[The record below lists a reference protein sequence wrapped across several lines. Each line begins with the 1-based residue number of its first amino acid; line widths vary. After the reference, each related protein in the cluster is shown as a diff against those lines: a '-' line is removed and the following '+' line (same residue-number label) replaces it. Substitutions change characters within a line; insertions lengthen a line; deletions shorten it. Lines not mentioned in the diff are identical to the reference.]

1 MANGFTGCIDLERL
15 RKSCE
20 ILNVVENYINNR
32 DLTEEF
38 IDIEEMIN
46 NINFE
51 HGSCITN
58 YKDSINNI
66 YDTISEI
73 KQEITLLRD
82 NLNTTITNFSK
93 IDNISKDDLMDLSD
107 IYKNTLASRNI
118 NNSLNSGIN
127 INISNNIEDF
137 SNNIDDSIKN
147 FMVKS
152 NIKDYPNNYSS
163 EAAWRKALNDK
174 YSSLNISDND
184 RENLIDKD
192 MSIWRQERTGSKV
205 TSIATSE
212 VAERESNINNLAS
225 RYMNKY
231 NMDKNDADVLAR
243 LKDEF
248 NQAKL
253 SHGTVSEFNS
263 ISDRLSVIENKYN
276 INLRKSIVNS
286 VDNAISNGTSDS
298 YNTIPIGLG
307 IAAAGISG
315 SVGAVIVDGNSH
327 KKHRYTKNGNYE
339 DNSDELN
346 LEGDYVSN
354 DIPQDTL
361 ANSTNTSLPDFDM
374 NNNYNKIY
382 HANRNKEDFNKFY
395 DDTDDFFYK
404 DDDER

>member
-1 MANGFTGCIDLERL
+1 MSKGYTGCIDLERISNSL
-15 RKSCE
+15 ETLSSIESC
-20 ILNVVENYINNR
+20 INNT
-32 DLTEEF
+32 DLTQYIE
-38 IDIEEMIN
+38 DIEKTIN
-46 NINFE
+46 DTNFE
-51 HGSCITN
+51 HENCIIN
-58 YKDSINNI
+58 YKDSIDSIYKTLETTKKEITNLKDSLNLTLEKFSNI
-66 YDTISEI
+66 EEI
-73 KQEITLLRD
+73 KDTDIKDL
-82 NLNTTITNFSK
+82 TNFY
-93 IDNISKDDLMDLSD
+93 KDTS
-107 IYKNTLASRNI
+107 ASQNI
-118 NNSLNSGIN
+118 NHLLNKN
-127 INISNNIEDF
+127 INLKISNNILEF
-137 SNNIDDSIKN
+137 NNNIDDSIKN
-147 FMVKS
+147 FMVKTNLSDYPANYKSKEEWQQDLFNKYENS
-152 NIKDYPNNYSS
+152 NISQVEK
-163 EAAWRKALNDK
+163 EQLV
-174 YSSLNISDND
+174 
-184 RENLIDKD
+184 EKD

>member
-1 MANGFTGCIDLERL
+1 MSKGYTGCIDLERISNSL
-15 RKSCE
+15 ETLSSIESC
-20 ILNVVENYINNR
+20 INNT
-32 DLTEEF
+32 DLTQYIE
-38 IDIEEMIN
+38 DIEKTIN
-46 NINFE
+46 DTNFE
-51 HGSCITN
+51 HGNCIIN
-58 YKDSINNI
+58 YKDSIDSIYKTLETTKKEITNLKDSLNLTLEKFSNI
-66 YDTISEI
+66 EEI
-73 KQEITLLRD
+73 KDTDIKDLT
-82 NLNTTITNFSK
+82 NLY
-93 IDNISKDDLMDLSD
+93 KDTS
-107 IYKNTLASRNI
+107 ASQNI
-118 NNSLNSGIN
+118 NHLLNKN
-127 INISNNIEDF
+127 INLKISNNILEF
-137 SNNIDDSIKN
+137 NNNIDDSIKN
-147 FMVKS
+147 FMVKTNLSDYPANYKSKEEWQQDLFNKYENS
-152 NIKDYPNNYSS
+152 NISQVEK
-163 EAAWRKALNDK
+163 EQLV
-174 YSSLNISDND
+174 
-184 RENLIDKD
+184 EKD

-382 HANRNKEDFNKFY
+382 HANRNKEDLNKFY

-404 DDDER
+404 DDDE

>member
-1 MANGFTGCIDLERL
+1 MSKGYTGCIDLERISNSL
-15 RKSCE
+15 ETLSSIESC
-20 ILNVVENYINNR
+20 INNT
-32 DLTEEF
+32 DLTQYIE
-38 IDIEEMIN
+38 DIEKTIN
-46 NINFE
+46 DTNFE
-51 HGSCITN
+51 HGNCIIN
-58 YKDSINNI
+58 YKDSIDSIYKTLETTKKEITNLKDSLNLTLEKFSNI
-66 YDTISEI
+66 EEI
-73 KQEITLLRD
+73 KDTDIKDLT
-82 NLNTTITNFSK
+82 NLY
-93 IDNISKDDLMDLSD
+93 KDTS
-107 IYKNTLASRNI
+107 ASQNI
-118 NNSLNSGIN
+118 NHLLNKN
-127 INISNNIEDF
+127 INLKISNNILEF
-137 SNNIDDSIKN
+137 NNNIDDSIKN
-147 FMVKS
+147 FMVKTNLSDYPANYKSEEEWQQDLFNKYENS
-152 NIKDYPNNYSS
+152 NISQVEK
-163 EAAWRKALNDK
+163 EQLV
-174 YSSLNISDND
+174 
-184 RENLIDKD
+184 EKD

-346 LEGDYVSN
+346 LEGDYVYN

-382 HANRNKEDFNKFY
+382 HANRNKEDLNKFY

-404 DDDER
+404 DDDE

>member
-1 MANGFTGCIDLERL
+1 MSKGYTGCIDLERISNSL
-15 RKSCE
+15 ETLSSIESC
-20 ILNVVENYINNR
+20 INNT
-32 DLTEEF
+32 DLTQYIE
-38 IDIEEMIN
+38 DIEKTIN
-46 NINFE
+46 DTNFE
-51 HGSCITN
+51 HGNCIIN
-58 YKDSINNI
+58 YKDSIDSIYKTLETTKKEITNLKDSLNLTLEKFSNI
-66 YDTISEI
+66 EEI
-73 KQEITLLRD
+73 KDTDIKDL
-82 NLNTTITNFSK
+82 TNFY
-93 IDNISKDDLMDLSD
+93 KDTS
-107 IYKNTLASRNI
+107 ASQNI
-118 NNSLNSGIN
+118 NHLLNKN
-127 INISNNIEDF
+127 INLKISNNILEF
-137 SNNIDDSIKN
+137 NNNIDDSIKN
-147 FMVKS
+147 FMVKTNLSDYPANYKSKEEWQQDLFNKYENS
-152 NIKDYPNNYSS
+152 NISQVEK
-163 EAAWRKALNDK
+163 EQLV
-174 YSSLNISDND
+174 
-184 RENLIDKD
+184 EKD

-361 ANSTNTSLPDFDM
+361 ANSTNISLPDFDM

-382 HANRNKEDFNKFY
+382 HANRNKEDLNKFY

-404 DDDER
+404 DDDE

>member
-1 MANGFTGCIDLERL
+1 M
-15 RKSCE
+15 
-20 ILNVVENYINNR
+20 LNK
-32 DLTEEF
+32 
-38 IDIEEMIN
+38 
-46 NINFE
+46 NINL
-51 HGSCITN
+51 
-58 YKDSINNI
+58 K
-66 YDTISEI
+66 
-73 KQEITLLRD
+73 
-82 NLNTTITNFSK
+82 
-93 IDNISKDDLMDLSD
+93 
-107 IYKNTLASRNI
+107 
-118 NNSLNSGIN
+118 
-127 INISNNIEDF
+127 ISNNILEF
-137 SNNIDDSIKN
+137 NNNIDDSIKN
-147 FMVKS
+147 FMVKTNLSDYPANYKSKEEWQQDLFNKYENS
-152 NIKDYPNNYSS
+152 NISQVEK
-163 EAAWRKALNDK
+163 EQLV
-174 YSSLNISDND
+174 
-184 RENLIDKD
+184 EKD

-253 SHGTVSEFNS
+253 GHGTVSEFNS

-374 NNNYNKIY
+374 NNNYNKIR
-382 HANRNKEDFNKFY
+382 RNSAK
-395 DDTDDFFYK
+395 
-404 DDDER
+404 

>member
-93 IDNISKDDLMDLSD
+93 IDNISEDDLMDLSD

-163 EAAWRKALNDK
+163 EVAWRKALNDK

-225 RYMNKY
+225 
-231 NMDKNDADVLAR
+231 
-243 LKDEF
+243 
-248 NQAKL
+248 
-253 SHGTVSEFNS
+253 S
-263 ISDRLSVIENKYN
+263 
-276 INLRKSIVNS
+276 
-286 VDNAISNGTSDS
+286 
-298 YNTIPIGLG
+298 
-307 IAAAGISG
+307 
-315 SVGAVIVDGNSH
+315 
-327 KKHRYTKNGNYE
+327 
-339 DNSDELN
+339 
-346 LEGDYVSN
+346 
-354 DIPQDTL
+354 
-361 ANSTNTSLPDFDM
+361 
-374 NNNYNKIY
+374 
-382 HANRNKEDFNKFY
+382 
-395 DDTDDFFYK
+395 
-404 DDDER
+404 

>member
-1 MANGFTGCIDLERL
+1 MSKGYTGCIDLERISNSL
-15 RKSCE
+15 ETLSSIESC
-20 ILNVVENYINNR
+20 INNA
-32 DLTEEF
+32 DLTQYIE
-38 IDIEEMIN
+38 DIEKTIN
-46 NINFE
+46 DTNFE
-51 HGSCITN
+51 HGNCIIN
-58 YKDSINNI
+58 YKDSIDSIYKTLETTKKEITNLKDSLNLTLEKFSNI
-66 YDTISEI
+66 EEI
-73 KQEITLLRD
+73 KDTDIKDLT
-82 NLNTTITNFSK
+82 NLY
-93 IDNISKDDLMDLSD
+93 KDTS
-107 IYKNTLASRNI
+107 ASQNI
-118 NNSLNSGIN
+118 NHLLDKN
-127 INISNNIEDF
+127 INLKISNNILEF
-137 SNNIDDSIKN
+137 NNNIDDSIKN
-147 FMVKS
+147 FMVKTNLSDYPANYKSEEEWQQDLFNKYENS
-152 NIKDYPNNYSS
+152 NISQVEK
-163 EAAWRKALNDK
+163 EQLV
-174 YSSLNISDND
+174 
-184 RENLIDKD
+184 EKD

-212 VAERESNINNLAS
+212 IAERESNINNLAS

-339 DNSDELN
+339 DNSGELN

-382 HANRNKEDFNKFY
+382 HANRNKEDLNKFY

-404 DDDER
+404 DDDE

>member
-1 MANGFTGCIDLERL
+1 MSKGYTGCIDLERISNSL
-15 RKSCE
+15 ETLSSIESC
-20 ILNVVENYINNR
+20 INNT
-32 DLTEEF
+32 DLTQYIE
-38 IDIEEMIN
+38 DIEKTIN
-46 NINFE
+46 DTNFE
-51 HGSCITN
+51 HENCIIN
-58 YKDSINNI
+58 YKDSIDSIYKTLETTKKEITNLKDSLNLTLEKFSNI
-66 YDTISEI
+66 EEI
-73 KQEITLLRD
+73 KDTDIKDL
-82 NLNTTITNFSK
+82 TNFY
-93 IDNISKDDLMDLSD
+93 KDTS
-107 IYKNTLASRNI
+107 ASQNI
-118 NNSLNSGIN
+118 NHLLNKN
-127 INISNNIEDF
+127 INLKISNNILEF
-137 SNNIDDSIKN
+137 NNNIDDSIKN
-147 FMVKS
+147 FMVKTNLSDYPANYKSKEEWQQDLFNKYENS
-152 NIKDYPNNYSS
+152 NISQVEK
-163 EAAWRKALNDK
+163 EQLV
-174 YSSLNISDND
+174 
-184 RENLIDKD
+184 EKD

-382 HANRNKEDFNKFY
+382 HANRNKEDLNKFY

-404 DDDER
+404 DDDE

>member
-1 MANGFTGCIDLERL
+1 MSKGYTGCIDLERISNSL
-15 RKSCE
+15 ETLSSIESC
-20 ILNVVENYINNR
+20 INNT
-32 DLTEEF
+32 DLTQYIE
-38 IDIEEMIN
+38 DIEKTIN
-46 NINFE
+46 DTNFE
-51 HGSCITN
+51 HENCIIN
-58 YKDSINNI
+58 YKDSIDSIYKTLETTKKEITNLKDSLNLTLEKFSNI
-66 YDTISEI
+66 EEI
-73 KQEITLLRD
+73 KDTDIKDL
-82 NLNTTITNFSK
+82 TNFY
-93 IDNISKDDLMDLSD
+93 KDTS
-107 IYKNTLASRNI
+107 ASQNI
-118 NNSLNSGIN
+118 NHLLNKN
-127 INISNNIEDF
+127 INLKISNNILEF
-137 SNNIDDSIKN
+137 NNNIDDSIKN
-147 FMVKS
+147 FMVKTNLSDYPANYKSKEEWQQDLFNKYENS
-152 NIKDYPNNYSS
+152 NISQVEK
-163 EAAWRKALNDK
+163 EQLV
-174 YSSLNISDND
+174 
-184 RENLIDKD
+184 EKD

-346 LEGDYVSN
+346 LEGYYVSN

-382 HANRNKEDFNKFY
+382 HANRNKEDLNKFY

-404 DDDER
+404 DDDE

>member
-1 MANGFTGCIDLERL
+1 MSKGYTGCIDLERISNSL
-15 RKSCE
+15 ETLSSIESC
-20 ILNVVENYINNR
+20 INNT
-32 DLTEEF
+32 DLTQYIE
-38 IDIEEMIN
+38 DIEKTIN
-46 NINFE
+46 DTNFE
-51 HGSCITN
+51 HGNCIIN
-58 YKDSINNI
+58 YKDSIDSIYKTLETTKKEITNLKDSLNLTLEKFSNI
-66 YDTISEI
+66 EEI
-73 KQEITLLRD
+73 KDTDIKDLT
-82 NLNTTITNFSK
+82 NLY
-93 IDNISKDDLMDLSD
+93 KDTS
-107 IYKNTLASRNI
+107 ASQNI
-118 NNSLNSGIN
+118 NHLLNKN
-127 INISNNIEDF
+127 INLKISNNILEF
-137 SNNIDDSIKN
+137 NNNIDDSIKN
-147 FMVKS
+147 FMVKTNLSDYPANYKSEEEWQQDLFNKYENS
-152 NIKDYPNNYSS
+152 NISQVEK
-163 EAAWRKALNDK
+163 EQLV
-174 YSSLNISDND
+174 
-184 RENLIDKD
+184 EKD

-212 VAERESNINNLAS
+212 IAERESNINNLAS

-382 HANRNKEDFNKFY
+382 HANRNKEDLNKFY

-404 DDDER
+404 DDDE

>member
-1 MANGFTGCIDLERL
+1 MSKGYTGCIDLERISNSL
-15 RKSCE
+15 ETLSSIESC
-20 ILNVVENYINNR
+20 INNA
-32 DLTEEF
+32 DLTQYIE
-38 IDIEEMIN
+38 DIEKTIN
-46 NINFE
+46 DTNFE
-51 HGSCITN
+51 HGNCIIN
-58 YKDSINNI
+58 YKDSIDSIYKTLETTKKEITNLKDSLNLTLEKFSNI
-66 YDTISEI
+66 EEI
-73 KQEITLLRD
+73 KDTDIKDLT
-82 NLNTTITNFSK
+82 NLY
-93 IDNISKDDLMDLSD
+93 KDTS
-107 IYKNTLASRNI
+107 ASQNI
-118 NNSLNSGIN
+118 NHLLNKN
-127 INISNNIEDF
+127 INLKISNNILEF
-137 SNNIDDSIKN
+137 NNNIDDSIKN
-147 FMVKS
+147 FMVKTNLSDYPANYKSEEEWQQDLFNKYENS
-152 NIKDYPNNYSS
+152 NISQVEK
-163 EAAWRKALNDK
+163 EQLV
-174 YSSLNISDND
+174 
-184 RENLIDKD
+184 EKD

-327 KKHRYTKNGNYE
+327 KKHRYTKNGNYK

-382 HANRNKEDFNKFY
+382 HANRNKEDLNKFY

-404 DDDER
+404 DDDE

>member
-1 MANGFTGCIDLERL
+1 MSKGYTGCIDLERISNSL
-15 RKSCE
+15 ETLSSIESC
-20 ILNVVENYINNR
+20 INNA
-32 DLTEEF
+32 DLTQYIE
-38 IDIEEMIN
+38 DIEKTIN
-46 NINFE
+46 DTNFE
-51 HGSCITN
+51 HGNCIIN
-58 YKDSINNI
+58 YKDSIDSIYKTLETTKKEITNLKDSLNLTLEKFSNI
-66 YDTISEI
+66 EEI
-73 KQEITLLRD
+73 KDTDIKDLT
-82 NLNTTITNFSK
+82 NLY
-93 IDNISKDDLMDLSD
+93 KDTS
-107 IYKNTLASRNI
+107 ASQNI
-118 NNSLNSGIN
+118 NHLLNKN
-127 INISNNIEDF
+127 INLKISNNILEF
-137 SNNIDDSIKN
+137 NNNIDDSIKN
-147 FMVKS
+147 FMVKTNLSDYPANYKSEEEWQQDLFNKYENS
-152 NIKDYPNNYSS
+152 NISQVEK
-163 EAAWRKALNDK
+163 EQLV
-174 YSSLNISDND
+174 
-184 RENLIDKD
+184 EKD

-361 ANSTNTSLPDFDM
+361 ANSTNISLPDFDM

-382 HANRNKEDFNKFY
+382 HANRNKEDLNKFY

-404 DDDER
+404 DDDE

>member
-1 MANGFTGCIDLERL
+1 MSKGYTGCIDLERISNSL
-15 RKSCE
+15 ETLSSIESC
-20 ILNVVENYINNR
+20 INNT
-32 DLTEEF
+32 DLTQYIE
-38 IDIEEMIN
+38 DIEKTIN
-46 NINFE
+46 DTNFE
-51 HGSCITN
+51 HGNCIIN
-58 YKDSINNI
+58 YKDSIDSIYKTLETTKKEITNLKDSLNLTLEKFSNI
-66 YDTISEI
+66 EEI
-73 KQEITLLRD
+73 KDTDIKDL
-82 NLNTTITNFSK
+82 TNFY
-93 IDNISKDDLMDLSD
+93 KDTS
-107 IYKNTLASRNI
+107 ASQNI
-118 NNSLNSGIN
+118 NHLLNKN
-127 INISNNIEDF
+127 INLKISNNILEF
-137 SNNIDDSIKN
+137 NNNIDDSIKN
-147 FMVKS
+147 FMVKTNLSDYPANYKSKEEWQQDLFNKYENS
-152 NIKDYPNNYSS
+152 NISQVEK
-163 EAAWRKALNDK
+163 EQLV
-174 YSSLNISDND
+174 
-184 RENLIDKD
+184 EKD

-212 VAERESNINNLAS
+212 IAERESNINNLAS

-382 HANRNKEDFNKFY
+382 HANRNKEDLNKFY

-404 DDDER
+404 DDDE

>member
-1 MANGFTGCIDLERL
+1 MSKGYTGCIDLERISNSL
-15 RKSCE
+15 ETLSSIESC
-20 ILNVVENYINNR
+20 INNA
-32 DLTEEF
+32 DLTQYIE
-38 IDIEEMIN
+38 DIEKTIN
-46 NINFE
+46 DTNFE
-51 HGSCITN
+51 HGNCIIN
-58 YKDSINNI
+58 YKDSIDSIYKTLETTKKEITNLKDSLNLTLEKFSNI
-66 YDTISEI
+66 EEI
-73 KQEITLLRD
+73 KDTDIKDLT
-82 NLNTTITNFSK
+82 NLY
-93 IDNISKDDLMDLSD
+93 KDTS
-107 IYKNTLASRNI
+107 ASQNI
-118 NNSLNSGIN
+118 NHLLNKN
-127 INISNNIEDF
+127 INLKISNNILEF
-137 SNNIDDSIKN
+137 NNNIDDSIKN
-147 FMVKS
+147 FMVKTNLSDYPANYKSEEEWQQDLFNKYENS
-152 NIKDYPNNYSS
+152 NISQVEK
-163 EAAWRKALNDK
+163 EQLV
-174 YSSLNISDND
+174 
-184 RENLIDKD
+184 EKD

-248 NQAKL
+248 NHAKL

-263 ISDRLSVIENKYN
+263 ISDRLSVFENKYN

-382 HANRNKEDFNKFY
+382 HANRNKEDLNKFY

-404 DDDER
+404 DDDE

>member
-1 MANGFTGCIDLERL
+1 MSKGYTGCIDLERISNSL
-15 RKSCE
+15 ETLSSIESC
-20 ILNVVENYINNR
+20 INNA
-32 DLTEEF
+32 DLTQYIE
-38 IDIEEMIN
+38 DIEKTIN
-46 NINFE
+46 DTNFE
-51 HGSCITN
+51 HGNCIIN
-58 YKDSINNI
+58 YKDSIDSIYKTLETTKKEITNLKDSLNLTLEKFSNI
-66 YDTISEI
+66 EEI
-73 KQEITLLRD
+73 KDTDIKDLT
-82 NLNTTITNFSK
+82 NLY
-93 IDNISKDDLMDLSD
+93 KDTS
-107 IYKNTLASRNI
+107 ASQNI
-118 NNSLNSGIN
+118 NHLLNKN
-127 INISNNIEDF
+127 INLKISNNILEF
-137 SNNIDDSIKN
+137 NNNIDDSIKN
-147 FMVKS
+147 FMVKTNLSDYPANYKSEEEWQQDLFNKYENS
-152 NIKDYPNNYSS
+152 NISQVEK
-163 EAAWRKALNDK
+163 EQLV
-174 YSSLNISDND
+174 
-184 RENLIDKD
+184 EKD

-212 VAERESNINNLAS
+212 IAERESNINNLAS

-382 HANRNKEDFNKFY
+382 HANRNKEDLNKFY

-404 DDDER
+404 DDDE

>member
-1 MANGFTGCIDLERL
+1 MSKGYTGCIDLERISNSL
-15 RKSCE
+15 ETLSSIESC
-20 ILNVVENYINNR
+20 INNA
-32 DLTEEF
+32 DLTQYIE
-38 IDIEEMIN
+38 DIEKTIN
-46 NINFE
+46 DTNFE
-51 HGSCITN
+51 HGNCIIN
-58 YKDSINNI
+58 YKDSIDSIYKTLETTKKEITNLKDSLNLTLEKFSNI
-66 YDTISEI
+66 EEI
-73 KQEITLLRD
+73 KDTDIKDLT
-82 NLNTTITNFSK
+82 NLY
-93 IDNISKDDLMDLSD
+93 KDTS
-107 IYKNTLASRNI
+107 ASQNI
-118 NNSLNSGIN
+118 NHLLNKN
-127 INISNNIEDF
+127 INLKISNNILEF
-137 SNNIDDSIKN
+137 NNNIDDSIKN
-147 FMVKS
+147 FMVKTNLSDYPANYKSEEEWQQDLFNKYENS
-152 NIKDYPNNYSS
+152 NISQVEK
-163 EAAWRKALNDK
+163 EQLV
-174 YSSLNISDND
+174 
-184 RENLIDKD
+184 EKD

-382 HANRNKEDFNKFY
+382 HANRNKEDLNKFY

-404 DDDER
+404 DDDE

>member
-1 MANGFTGCIDLERL
+1 MSKGYTGCIDLERISNSL
-15 RKSCE
+15 ETLSSIESC
-20 ILNVVENYINNR
+20 INNT
-32 DLTEEF
+32 DLTQYIE
-38 IDIEEMIN
+38 DIEKTIN
-46 NINFE
+46 DTNFE
-51 HGSCITN
+51 HGNCIIN
-58 YKDSINNI
+58 YKDSIDSIYKTLETTKKEITNLKDSLNLTLEKFSNI
-66 YDTISEI
+66 EEI
-73 KQEITLLRD
+73 KDTDIKDLT
-82 NLNTTITNFSK
+82 NLY
-93 IDNISKDDLMDLSD
+93 KDTS
-107 IYKNTLASRNI
+107 ASQNI
-118 NNSLNSGIN
+118 NHLLNKN
-127 INISNNIEDF
+127 INLKISNNILEF
-137 SNNIDDSIKN
+137 NNNIDDSIKN
-147 FMVKS
+147 FMVKTNLSDYPANYKSEEEWQQDLFNKYENS
-152 NIKDYPNNYSS
+152 NISQVEK
-163 EAAWRKALNDK
+163 EQLV
-174 YSSLNISDND
+174 
-184 RENLIDKD
+184 EKD

-382 HANRNKEDFNKFY
+382 HANRNKEDLNKFY

-404 DDDER
+404 DDDE

>member
-1 MANGFTGCIDLERL
+1 MSKGYTGCIDLERISNSL
-15 RKSCE
+15 ETLSSIESC
-20 ILNVVENYINNR
+20 INNA
-32 DLTEEF
+32 DLTQYIE
-38 IDIEEMIN
+38 DIEKTIN
-46 NINFE
+46 DTNFE
-51 HGSCITN
+51 HGNCIIN
-58 YKDSINNI
+58 YKDSIDSIYKTLETTKKEITNLKDSLNLTLEKFSNI
-66 YDTISEI
+66 EEI
-73 KQEITLLRD
+73 KDTDIKDLT
-82 NLNTTITNFSK
+82 NLY
-93 IDNISKDDLMDLSD
+93 KDTS
-107 IYKNTLASRNI
+107 ASQNI
-118 NNSLNSGIN
+118 NHLLNKN
-127 INISNNIEDF
+127 INLKISNNILEF
-137 SNNIDDSIKN
+137 NNNIDDSIKN
-147 FMVKS
+147 FMVKTNLSDYPANYKSEEEWQQDLFNKYENS
-152 NIKDYPNNYSS
+152 NISQVEK
-163 EAAWRKALNDK
+163 EQLV
-174 YSSLNISDND
+174 
-184 RENLIDKD
+184 EKD

-248 NQAKL
+248 NHAKL

-361 ANSTNTSLPDFDM
+361 ANSTNISLPDFDM

-382 HANRNKEDFNKFY
+382 HANRNKEDLNKFY

-404 DDDER
+404 DDDE

>member
-1 MANGFTGCIDLERL
+1 MSKGYTGCIDLERISNSL
-15 RKSCE
+15 ETLSSIESC
-20 ILNVVENYINNR
+20 INNA
-32 DLTEEF
+32 DLTQYIE
-38 IDIEEMIN
+38 DIEKTIN
-46 NINFE
+46 DTNFE
-51 HGSCITN
+51 HGNCIIN
-58 YKDSINNI
+58 YKDSIDSIYKTLETTKKEITNLKDSLNLTLEKFSNI
-66 YDTISEI
+66 EEI
-73 KQEITLLRD
+73 KDTDIKDLT
-82 NLNTTITNFSK
+82 NLY
-93 IDNISKDDLMDLSD
+93 KDTS
-107 IYKNTLASRNI
+107 ASQNI
-118 NNSLNSGIN
+118 NHLLNKN
-127 INISNNIEDF
+127 INLKISNNILEF
-137 SNNIDDSIKN
+137 NNNIDDSIKN
-147 FMVKS
+147 FMVKTNLSDYPANYKSEEEWQQDLFNKYENS
-152 NIKDYPNNYSS
+152 NISQVEK
-163 EAAWRKALNDK
+163 EQLV
-174 YSSLNISDND
+174 
-184 RENLIDKD
+184 EKD

-361 ANSTNTSLPDFDM
+361 ANSTNSSLPDFDM

-382 HANRNKEDFNKFY
+382 HANRNKEDLNKFY

-404 DDDER
+404 DDDE

>member
-1 MANGFTGCIDLERL
+1 MSKGYTGCIDLERISNSL
-15 RKSCE
+15 ETLSSIESC
-20 ILNVVENYINNR
+20 INNT
-32 DLTEEF
+32 DLTQYIE
-38 IDIEEMIN
+38 DIEKTIN
-46 NINFE
+46 DTNFE
-51 HGSCITN
+51 HGNCIIN
-58 YKDSINNI
+58 YKDSIDSIYKTLETTKKEITNLKDSLNLTLEKFSNI
-66 YDTISEI
+66 EEI
-73 KQEITLLRD
+73 KDTDIKDL
-82 NLNTTITNFSK
+82 TNFY
-93 IDNISKDDLMDLSD
+93 KDTS
-107 IYKNTLASRNI
+107 ASQNI
-118 NNSLNSGIN
+118 NHLLNKN
-127 INISNNIEDF
+127 INLKISNNILEF
-137 SNNIDDSIKN
+137 NNNIDDSIKN
-147 FMVKS
+147 FMVKTNLSDYPANYKSKEEWQQDLFNKYENS
-152 NIKDYPNNYSS
+152 NISQVEK
-163 EAAWRKALNDK
+163 EQLV
-174 YSSLNISDND
+174 
-184 RENLIDKD
+184 EKD

-382 HANRNKEDFNKFY
+382 HANRNKEDLNKFY

-404 DDDER
+404 DDE

>member
-1 MANGFTGCIDLERL
+1 MSKGYTGCIDLERISNSL
-15 RKSCE
+15 ETLSSIESC
-20 ILNVVENYINNR
+20 INNT
-32 DLTEEF
+32 DLTQYIE
-38 IDIEEMIN
+38 DIEKTIN
-46 NINFE
+46 DTNFE
-51 HGSCITN
+51 HGNCIIN
-58 YKDSINNI
+58 YKDSIDSIYKTLETTKKEITNLKDSLNLTLEKFSNI
-66 YDTISEI
+66 EEI
-73 KQEITLLRD
+73 KDTDIKDLT
-82 NLNTTITNFSK
+82 NLY
-93 IDNISKDDLMDLSD
+93 KDTS
-107 IYKNTLASRNI
+107 ASQNI
-118 NNSLNSGIN
+118 NHLLNKN
-127 INISNNIEDF
+127 INLKISNNILEF
-137 SNNIDDSIKN
+137 NNNIDDSIKN
-147 FMVKS
+147 FMVKTNLSDYPANYKSKEEWQQDLFNKYENS
-152 NIKDYPNNYSS
+152 NISQVEK
-163 EAAWRKALNDK
+163 EQLV
-174 YSSLNISDND
+174 
-184 RENLIDKD
+184 EKD

-404 DDDER
+404 DDDE

>member
-1 MANGFTGCIDLERL
+1 MSKGYTGCIDLERISNSL
-15 RKSCE
+15 ETLSSIESC
-20 ILNVVENYINNR
+20 INNA
-32 DLTEEF
+32 DLTQYIE
-38 IDIEEMIN
+38 DIEKTIN
-46 NINFE
+46 DTNFE
-51 HGSCITN
+51 HGNCIIN
-58 YKDSINNI
+58 YKDSIDSIYKTLETTKKEITNLKDSLNLTLEKFSNI
-66 YDTISEI
+66 EEI
-73 KQEITLLRD
+73 KDTDIKDLT
-82 NLNTTITNFSK
+82 NLY
-93 IDNISKDDLMDLSD
+93 KDTS
-107 IYKNTLASRNI
+107 ASQNI
-118 NNSLNSGIN
+118 NHLLNKN
-127 INISNNIEDF
+127 INLKISNNILEF
-137 SNNIDDSIKN
+137 NNNIDDSIKN
-147 FMVKS
+147 FMVKTNLSDYPANYKSEEEWQQDLFNKYENS
-152 NIKDYPNNYSS
+152 NISQVEK
-163 EAAWRKALNDK
+163 EQLV
-174 YSSLNISDND
+174 
-184 RENLIDKD
+184 EKD

-212 VAERESNINNLAS
+212 IAERESNINNLAS

-248 NQAKL
+248 NHAKL

-361 ANSTNTSLPDFDM
+361 ANSTNISLPDFDM

-382 HANRNKEDFNKFY
+382 HANRNKEDLNKFY

-404 DDDER
+404 DDDE

>member
-1 MANGFTGCIDLERL
+1 MSKGYTGCIDLERISNSL
-15 RKSCE
+15 ETLSSIESC
-20 ILNVVENYINNR
+20 INNT
-32 DLTEEF
+32 DLTQYIE
-38 IDIEEMIN
+38 DIEKTIN
-46 NINFE
+46 DTNFE
-51 HGSCITN
+51 HGNCIIN
-58 YKDSINNI
+58 YKDSIDSIYKTLETTKKEITNLKDSLNLTLEKFSNI
-66 YDTISEI
+66 EEI
-73 KQEITLLRD
+73 KDTDIKDLT
-82 NLNTTITNFSK
+82 NLY
-93 IDNISKDDLMDLSD
+93 KDTS
-107 IYKNTLASRNI
+107 ASQNI
-118 NNSLNSGIN
+118 NHLLNKN
-127 INISNNIEDF
+127 INLKISNNILEF
-137 SNNIDDSIKN
+137 NNNIDDSIKN
-147 FMVKS
+147 FMVKTNLSDYPANYKSKEEWQQDLFNKYENS
-152 NIKDYPNNYSS
+152 NISQVEK
-163 EAAWRKALNDK
+163 EQLV
-174 YSSLNISDND
+174 
-184 RENLIDKD
+184 EKD

-212 VAERESNINNLAS
+212 IAERESNINNLAS

-253 SHGTVSEFNS
+253 GHGTVSEFNS

-382 HANRNKEDFNKFY
+382 HANRNKEDLNKFY

-404 DDDER
+404 DDDE

>member
-1 MANGFTGCIDLERL
+1 MSKGYTGCIDLERISNSL
-15 RKSCE
+15 ETLSSIESC
-20 ILNVVENYINNR
+20 INNT
-32 DLTEEF
+32 DLTQYIE
-38 IDIEEMIN
+38 DIEKTIN
-46 NINFE
+46 DTNFE
-51 HGSCITN
+51 HGNCIIN
-58 YKDSINNI
+58 YKDSIDSIYKTLETTKKEITNLKDSLNLTLEKFSNI
-66 YDTISEI
+66 EEI
-73 KQEITLLRD
+73 KDTDIKDL
-82 NLNTTITNFSK
+82 TNFY
-93 IDNISKDDLMDLSD
+93 KDTS
-107 IYKNTLASRNI
+107 ASQNI
-118 NNSLNSGIN
+118 NHLLNKN
-127 INISNNIEDF
+127 INLKISNNILEF
-137 SNNIDDSIKN
+137 NNNIDDSIKN
-147 FMVKS
+147 FMVKTNLSDYPANYKSKEEWQQDLFNKYENS
-152 NIKDYPNNYSS
+152 NISQVEK
-163 EAAWRKALNDK
+163 EQLV
-174 YSSLNISDND
+174 
-184 RENLIDKD
+184 EKD

-382 HANRNKEDFNKFY
+382 HANRNKEDLNKFY

-404 DDDER
+404 DDDE